1 MENTLLQSESL
12 AAALKSYDG
21 TRIGEKIKAVLSEDE
36 RYAADEIVELAEEI
50 LANIAAIGFT
60 HYIKSKQQ
68 KEVYNDFLIQLFTS
82 SGHDYNAGP
91 LYRWAA
97 NMVRDLEDLKENPH
111 YRFYISDGKLNEEVN
126 NLSVL
131 RNRVMHGFFVLPPEA
146 NQEEAEKM
154 GNLLIELAKVGFFS
168 TSADFHFFKEGSF
181 TGQWQIVS
189 PSEWEIFNGSQPFD
203 KLSQRVIKEN
213 RIEFWEEQI
222 QATSQNL
229 SIPELDSVL
238 PPFLNAV
245 RGGLAIWIHPNDTR
259 GLSVYGGIME
269 RVTHEPKTI
278 MVALSL
284 HETGIS
290 FTAEFLLKRL
300 AYVMQQHGCTAS
312 SKKKV
317 QEQIVGMRSQWKG
330 RIVVLLHN
338 FHIALF
344 NNQHISSLSNFFN
357 EQHIHWIA
365 ISHHYEHLS
374 NRFSHQLRLPFATAV
389 PDKQQRALALHNYLR
404 FKGPFA
410 DRAED
415 KDLYNQ
421 LCEALD
427 AICSRLESG
436 EKIVARRFADAH
448 GYEMEI
454 VHECFAL
461 LHPWIRQERM
471 DFEQDT
477 LDELYGYPT
486 TITETT
492 PIYLALGRRDV
503 KLEYKHKVISL

>member
-1 MENTLLQSESL
+1 MSREIPVRIQQ
-12 AAALKSYDG
+12 AILKCLD
-21 TRIGEKIKAVLSEDE
+21 EDE
-36 RYAADEIVELAEEI
+36 AYAVDELVELAEEI
-50 LANIAAIGFT
+50 LYQIASRGIAA
-60 HYIKSKQQ
+60 YLSSPDQ

-97 NMVRDLEDLKENPH
+97 NMVRDLEDLKDKPH
-111 YRFYISDGKLNEEVN
+111 YRYYFSDGKLNEEVN
-126 NLSVL
+126 SLSVL

-146 NQEEAEKM
+146 NREEADKM
-154 GNLLIELAKVGFFS
+154 GKLLIELADVGFFN
-168 TSADFHFFKEGSF
+168 TSANFHFFREGSF
-181 TGQWQIVS
+181 TGQWQIVL

-203 KLSQRVIKEN
+203 KLAQRIIKEN

-238 PPFLNAV
+238 SPFLNAV
-245 RGGLAIWIHPNDTR
+245 RGGLAVWVHPNDTR
-259 GLSVYGGIME
+259 GLSVYAEIME
-269 RVTHEPKTI
+269 RVIHEPKTI

-300 AYVMQQHGCTAS
+300 EYVMQQHGCKTT

-330 RIVVLLHN
+330 KIVVLLHN

-365 ISHHYEHLS
+365 ISHHYELLS
-374 NRFSHQLRLPFATAV
+374 NRFSHQLKLPFATAV
-389 PDKQQRALALHNYLR
+389 PDKQQRALILHNYLR

-410 DRAED
+410 DREED
-415 KDLYNQ
+415 KELYNQ